1 MSGRSDPGLCR
12 FGRTSAAVI
21 TGTEDC
27 SARVR
32 AYAAAGVDAIFLV
45 GVKDRPQLDAIAAE
59 VSLPLMLGGGG
70 PALMDRDYLASKGV
84 RICLQGHPPFA
95 ASVQA
100 VYATLKAILG
110 GVDPTQLKGRQP
122 PALRTPV
129 TRGE

>member
-59 VSLPLMLGGGG
+59 VSLPLLLGGGG
-70 PALMDRDYLASKGV
+70 PALMDRDSPPPKVV
-84 RICLQGHPPFA
+84 RVCLQGHPPSHP
-95 ASVQA
+95 SVLA
-100 VYATLKAILG
+100 VYPTLLVMRAR
-110 GVDPTQLKGRQP
+110 VAPN
-122 PALRTPV
+122 RT
-129 TRGE
+129 R